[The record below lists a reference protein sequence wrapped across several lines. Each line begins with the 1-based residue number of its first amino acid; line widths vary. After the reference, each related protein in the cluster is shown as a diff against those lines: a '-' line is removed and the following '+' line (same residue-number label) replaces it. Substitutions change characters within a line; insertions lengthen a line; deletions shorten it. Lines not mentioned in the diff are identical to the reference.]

1 MLEGVFVPHVTPFDG
16 KEEIDEPALRELVNY
31 VINAGLNGLVSLGSN
46 GEFPYLSFGEKLK
59 VVETVLNEANGR
71 VPVVAG
77 ATENSTKE
85 TIRLGKA
92 LLDLGAD
99 ALLIGPP
106 YYFKPSSEEL
116 FAHYSILA
124 ERLDGE
130 ILLYNVPKFTGINI
144 PIDVIERLA
153 NEHSNIIGI
162 KDSGGS
168 MGRITELVRR
178 LGDRFTVLAGTADV
192 MYPSWMLGAPGAVVA
207 VANVAPELCAELWGA
222 FREGNHRKARELQLR
237 VNLINEVVVKR
248 YNQISAIKS
257 AMAMR
262 GLKAGKPRL
271 PSLPLDEKALGD
283 IERALREAGLSE
295 TPGSDEV
302 KS

>member
-1 MLEGVFVPHVTPFDG
+1 MPMLEGVLVPHVTPFDEN
-16 KEEIDEPALRELVNY
+16 EEIDEPALRELVNHF
-31 VINAGLNGLVSLGSN
+31 IKAGLNGLVSLGSN
-46 GEFPYLSFGEKLK
+46 GEFPYLSFEEKLK
-59 VVETVLNEANGR
+59 VVETVLDEANGR

-77 ATENSTKE
+77 ATENSTRE
-85 TIRLGKA
+85 ALRLGRA

-116 FAHYSILA
+116 FAHYSTLA

-153 NEHSNIIGI
+153 GEHSNIIGI

-168 MGRITELVRR
+168 MGRITELVRC

-192 MYPSWMLGAPGAVVA
+192 MYPSWVIGAHGAVVA
-207 VANVAPELCAELWGA
+207 VANVAPELCVELWRA
-222 FREGNHRKARELQLR
+222 FREGNHQEARELQLR
-237 VNLINEVVVKR
+237 VNLINDVVVKR
-248 YNQISAIKS
+248 YNQISAVKA
-257 AMAMR
+257 AMEMQ
-262 GLKAGKPRL
+262 GLKAGRPRL
-271 PSLPLDEKALGD
+271 PSLPIDERALGD
-283 IERALREAGLSE
+283 IESALREARVL
-295 TPGSDEV
+295 
-302 KS
+302 